1 MAASWLVAYWLWT
14 IEKLIVIPLAL
25 NKSKNLA
32 VILLTWNNTKIL
44 SSFLLT
50 LNNSKEIILLTLNNT
65 VSQVTFGYLLL
76 TVQHLRYLQ
85 DAMPRQKSPALYRQY
100 YGFDRAFFILR
111 RFLPCTP
118 SCCFQGFPGA
128 GSSTSKLARLHVDF
142 WNIAPIQLFVWITA
156 IHKRST
162 LVGSI

>member
-118 SCCFQGFPGA
+118 SCCFQGFPGV
-128 GSSTSKLARLHVDF
+128 GTSKLAGLHADLR
-142 WNIAPIQLFVWITA
+142 NIGPTWLFVWITA
-156 IHKRST
+156 IHNKRI
-162 LVGSI
+162 LVASI